1 MTVEIDEVKLQEMQE
16 DMDNYVKLIKR
27 YDESFLIK
35 KELIKRLESELDKS
49 KDIIVI
55 LLDLLSKSNPDN
67 EEMQQKISEIISDVE
82 KTRDED

>member
-1 MTVEIDEVKLQEMQE
+1 MTIEIDEVKLQEMQE
-16 DMDNYVKLIKR
+16 DIDNYVKLIKR
-27 YDESFLIK
+27 YDDAFLIK

-49 KDIIVI
+49 RDIIII

-82 KTRDED
+82 ATRDEN

>member
-1 MTVEIDEVKLQEMQE
+1 MTIEIDEVKLQEMQE
-16 DMDNYVKLIKR
+16 DLDNYVKLIKR
-27 YDESFLIK
+27 YDDAFLIK

-49 KDIIVI
+49 RDIIII

-82 KTRDED
+82 ATRDEN